1 MSRIRITSGLRTG
14 KIIEIPLGERCVM
27 GRSKSADV
35 TIADRR
41 MSRTHCVVE
50 STPTGYVLTD
60 LDSANGTWMAGQ
72 RVTEVTLKSQD
83 TFKMGN
89 TELLFEDKA
98 DYSDEQ
104 TQVKIATKISTR
116 RSKMSAAR
124 QAAMGQQD
132 DFISA
137 KSSFCE
143 TCGRHITQEDR
154 DVGDAKQLERLWL
167 CPVCVP
173 RYKRLMDM
181 GQISSVKEFTAWL
194 RQRERMGARLAEE
207 QQQEEQQE

>member
-35 TIADRR
+35 TVADRR

-50 STPTGYVLTD
+50 STHTGYVLTD
-60 LDSANGTWMAGQ
+60 LDSANGTWMAGK

-98 DYSDEQ
+98 DYRSLIS
-104 TQVKIATKISTR
+104 KIGWALPSLAVPAKYSSVWPPARTR
-116 RSKMSAAR
+116 TLTPRS
-124 QAAMGQQD
+124 
-132 DFISA
+132 
-137 KSSFCE
+137 
-143 TCGRHITQEDR
+143 EDR
-154 DVGDAKQLERLWL
+154 RRPGR
-167 CPVCVP
+167 
-173 RYKRLMDM
+173 
-181 GQISSVKEFTAWL
+181 
-194 RQRERMGARLAEE
+194 
-207 QQQEEQQE
+207 

>member
-1 MSRIRITSGLRTG
+1 MSRIKITSGLRTG
-14 KIIEIPLGERCVM
+14 KTIEIPLGERCVF

-35 TIADRR
+35 TIPDRR
-41 MSRTHCVVE
+41 MSRIHCVVE
-50 STPTGYVLTD
+50 STHTGYVLTD
-60 LDSANGTWMAGQ
+60 LDSANGTLVAGE

-83 TFKMGN
+83 TFKLGS

-98 DYSDEQ
+98 DYSDEK

-154 DVGDAKQLERLWL
+154 DVGDAKQIERVWL

-173 RYKRLMDM
+173 RHKRLLNM
-181 GQISSVKEFTAWL
+181 GQISSVQEFTAWL